1 MSVKMTELGD
11 FIALTL
17 NDLPDNHFEVNW
29 TNQDYEFTRIYQN
42 ERMVIDGGNQIERK
56 IMFDNSGHARYRYN
70 YDTDEPSVEDLMS
83 TIKVP
88 WTRLGTYY
96 GWDDLELRRNLSNTK
111 RVVDL
116 LKERRVDGSWA
127 LADLIESRSWLT
139 PTNATDELYPYGV
152 PYYINHMTSGS
163 STDGFV
169 GQTITYQDGTTG
181 TTCANINAST
191 STKWRNYAALY
202 TDIDN
207 AFIKKVRLAMMYT
220 KFKPPV
226 ILNDPSQAERTAQK
240 RFYSDFNT
248 VADLMDLA
256 DAKNDNHSGKEVLGG
271 LIVDDGGLVM
281 LNRLPVV
288 PIAQLESVTDPASG
302 TATAPIYCVDF
313 SYFVPFVHEGYW
325 MIESEPM
332 TDRTQHTS
340 YTVFLDGAHQN
351 LCTNRK
357 RVGFVLH
364 KSH

>member
-1 MSVKMTELGD
+1 MSVKNTELLD
-11 FIALTL
+11 FISLTL

-96 GWDDLELRRNLSNTK
+96 GWDDLEIRRNLNSSK
-111 RVVDL
+111 RIVDL
-116 LKERRVDGSWA
+116 MKERRVDGSWA
-127 LADLIESRSWLT
+127 LADLIENRGWKT
-139 PTNATDELYPYGV
+139 PTNATDTLYPYGV
-152 PYYINHMTSGS
+152 PYYLNHMTSGQ

-169 GQTITYQDGTTG
+169 GQTITYQDSSTD
-181 TTCANINAST
+181 TTCANIDAST
-191 STKWRNYAALY
+191 NVKWRNYVALY
-202 TDIDN
+202 TSINN
-207 AFIKKVRLAMMYT
+207 AFIKKVRLALMYT
-220 KFKPPV
+220 KFKAPI
-226 ILNDPSQAERTAQK
+226 ILNDPSQAERSAQK

-248 VADLMDLA
+248 VAELMDFA
-256 DAKNDNHSGKEVLGG
+256 DAKDDNHGGKEALGG
-271 LIVDDGGLVM
+271 LVVDDSGLVM

-288 PIAQLESVTDPASG
+288 PIAQLEGVTDPESG
-302 TATAPIYCVDF
+302 IATAPIYCIDF
-313 SYFVPFVHEGYW
+313 SYFTPFVHEGYW

-332 TDRTQHTS
+332 TDRTQHTAF
-340 YTVFLDGAHQN
+340 TVFLDGAHQN

-357 RVGFVLH
+357 KVGFVMH
-364 KSH
+364 KAH

>member
-11 FIALTL
+11 FISLTL

-42 ERMVIDGGNQIERK
+42 ERMVIDGGNEIERK

-83 TIKVP
+83 TVKVP

-96 GWDDLELRRNLSNTK
+96 GWDDLELRRNLNNTK

-116 LKERRVDGSWA
+116 MKERRVDGSWA

-139 PTNATDELYPYGV
+139 PTSATDTLYPYGV

-163 STDGFV
+163 TTDGFV
-169 GQTITYQDGTTG
+169 GQTITYQNGSTG
-181 TTCANINAST
+181 TTCANIDAST
-191 STKWRNYAALY
+191 SAKWRNYAALY
-202 TDIDN
+202 TAIDN

-248 VADLMDLA
+248 VAELMDLA
-256 DAKNDNHSGKEVLGG
+256 DAKDDRHSGKEVLGG
-271 LIVDDGGLVM
+271 LVVDDGGLVM

-288 PIAQLESVTDPASG
+288 PIAQLEGVTDPESG
-302 TATAPIYCVDF
+302 TATCPIYCVDF
-313 SYFVPFVHEGYW
+313 SYFVPFIHEGYW
-325 MIESEPM
+325 MIESDPM